1 MWNSKGPN
9 SQPCNINW
17 LPPRAAWTFP
27 LQWKMNLS
35 ETKAQT
41 THAMRQCHY
50 SHPYRLFS
58 EIIKNHISMILI
70 STFPD
75 PGLWYKKVY
84 LELPPPPGI
93 LVSWIWEEKKS
104 LWAEDFTSWCGRS
117 DLAFKLVGLSHPT
130 LPHTSLS
137 RGKRGAGPLAAS
149 GCFWWVLPPILR
161 NYWYWALMIW
171 IKHLPAY
178 SSPKTDME

>member
-70 STFPD
+70 STFPN

-93 LVSWIWEEKKS
+93 LVSWIWEEKNPCELK
-104 LWAEDFTSWCGRS
+104 TSQAGVVGVTWLLS
-117 DLAFKLVGLSHPT
+117 WLVYPT
-130 LPHTSLS
+130 LPFLTPALVEEREELGHWLHQVV
-137 RGKRGAGPLAAS
+137 S
-149 GCFWWVLPPILR
+149 GEFCLR
-161 NYWYWALMIW
+161 
-171 IKHLPAY
+171 
-178 SSPKTDME
+178 SSEIIDIGR